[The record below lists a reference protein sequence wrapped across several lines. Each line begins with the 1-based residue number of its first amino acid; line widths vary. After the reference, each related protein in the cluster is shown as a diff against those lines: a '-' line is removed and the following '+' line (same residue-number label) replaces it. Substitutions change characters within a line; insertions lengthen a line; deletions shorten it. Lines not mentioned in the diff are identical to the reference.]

1 MRSKTSNPKP
11 ARVAMECV
19 CLGLRRAA
27 RSVSRRYDEAL
38 RPLDLNNGQFSM
50 LNVVAGLQPAS
61 VQAVADHLAMDRT
74 TVTAGLKPLQRRGLV
89 DVAVAASDLRAR
101 QVALTRQGTALLAKA
116 LPLWQQAQARLAS
129 DLGDADLGALRR
141 QLAALR

>member
-1 MRSKTSNPKP
+1 
-11 ARVAMECV
+11 
-19 CLGLRRAA
+19 
-27 RSVSRRYDEAL
+27 
-38 RPLDLNNGQFSM
+38 M

-101 QVALTRQGTALLAKA
+101 EVALTRQGTALLAKA